1 LAAQSFV
8 DDVPVGVFEILLARS
23 DVTVVCRAKVKMDVA
38 LDARAERLV
47 IRDLDTNVVEAPI
60 HVLFLG
66 DDVLQ
71 KLGITPQH
79 LLEQNVASGEVNDV
93 ASPYPEDFCFN
104 ETFNEDDDE
113 VPIGETNDHELLQA
127 LENMV
132 LRASNELSEVQ
143 GKTLRDLLFEFRDVG

>member
-1 LAAQSFV
+1 
-8 DDVPVGVFEILLARS
+8 
-23 DVTVVCRAKVKMDVA
+23 M
-38 LDARAERLV
+38 
-47 IRDLDTNVVEAPI
+47 
-60 HVLFLG
+60 
-66 DDVLQ
+66 
-71 KLGITPQH
+71 
-79 LLEQNVASGEVNDV
+79 
-93 ASPYPEDFCFN
+93 N